1 MSKKKSLTHLPAPSL
16 LHTMMADLG
25 AVWEQA
31 EIPGMTEATKP
42 HGATLPL
49 PGGYMTLSH
58 SETIWELR
66 FQCWPYQDV
75 VLTRTDNSSQWSIS
89 EDTDRKATNNAW
101 KMTKPLF
108 MSDEVLLEYIVKSL
122 SIRGITAP
130 FVIVE
135 QLLELRFNSSSR
147 N

>member
-1 MSKKKSLTHLPAPSL
+1 
-16 LHTMMADLG
+16 
-25 AVWEQA
+25 
-31 EIPGMTEATKP
+31 
-42 HGATLPL
+42 
-49 PGGYMTLSH
+49 MTLSH

-75 VLTRTDNSSQWSIS
+75 VLTRTENSSQWSIS

-130 FVIVE
+130 FATVE